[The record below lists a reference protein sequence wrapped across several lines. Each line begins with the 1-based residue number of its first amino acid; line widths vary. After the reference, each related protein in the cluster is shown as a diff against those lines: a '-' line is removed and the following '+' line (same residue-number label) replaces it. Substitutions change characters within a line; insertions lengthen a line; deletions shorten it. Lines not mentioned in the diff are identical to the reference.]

1 MKLIV
6 FSFFVILSVV
16 SGCDSCGVESASTSG
31 SSTNQGS
38 GSGGNQSSNNPVPN
52 AGKTKKTGKNLEELV
67 DLGKPVSIGSPQT
80 NPPKIVIPTTAEP
93 IKPAAKPPAPVPATT
108 VNPAPKPTVTPAPA
122 TAEPIKLVVTPTAA
136 PVANPAPAPATTVNP
151 APKPTVTPAPAIA
164 PDAKTIVD
172 NIVDVGTTYNLHDK
186 FKYTLYEYL
195 EVRKKNKN
203 EEIKK
208 AIDLINAGILAKIF
222 DDEVILEYNKKIMM

>member
-67 DLGKPVSIGSPQT
+67 DLSKPVAIETPEA
-80 NPPKIVIPTTAEP
+80 NPPQIVIPTTAEP
-93 IKPAAKPPAPVPATT
+93 TPKPVVNPAPVPAATT
-108 VNPAPKPTVTPAPA
+108 VNPAPAPTVTPAPT
-122 TAEPIKLVVTPTAA
+122 TAEPIKPVVTPTAA
-136 PVANPAPAPATTVNP
+136 PVANPAPKPVVNP
-151 APKPTVTPAPAIA
+151 APAPAVAAQATVFEKEAAIL
-164 PDAKTIVD
+164 DVKD
-172 NIVDVGTTYNLHDK
+172 N
-186 FKYTLYEYL
+186 
-195 EVRKKNKN
+195 
-203 EEIKK
+203 
-208 AIDLINAGILAKIF
+208 LINLCNYPGSYFSK
-222 DDEVILEYNKKIMM
+222 